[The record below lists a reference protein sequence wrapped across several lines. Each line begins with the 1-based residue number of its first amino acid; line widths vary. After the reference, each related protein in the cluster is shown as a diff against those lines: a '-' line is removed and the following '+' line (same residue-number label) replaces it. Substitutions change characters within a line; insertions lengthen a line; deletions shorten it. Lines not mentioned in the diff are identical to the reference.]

1 MIETAYPFAHFQ
13 TGNKDPIAKLSL
25 GSRTRIFIIF
35 ENEFHIIYEIMQIK
49 YKYRQIQTIS
59 KMLVDSE

>member
-1 MIETAYPFAHFQ
+1 MMETAYPFAHFQ
-13 TGNKDPIAKLSL
+13 TGNKDPSAKHLLGAGLESL
-25 GSRTRIFIIF
+25 LYLKMHKT
-35 ENEFHIIYEIMQIK
+35 YEIMQIK